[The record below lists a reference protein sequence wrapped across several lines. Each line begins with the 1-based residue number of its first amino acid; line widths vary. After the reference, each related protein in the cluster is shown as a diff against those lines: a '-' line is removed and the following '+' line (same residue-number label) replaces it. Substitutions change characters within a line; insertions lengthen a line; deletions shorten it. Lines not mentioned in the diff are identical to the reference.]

1 MKTNKQVTN
10 KQIRA
15 FFERKA
21 DTLKVTIRRN
31 GDVIVRTTKRRG
43 DGGRIPWDMYAGHR
57 DDIAFDV
64 AQDIFDR
71 KLPDAIQA
79 LRDGKGEA

>member
-1 MKTNKQVTN
+1 MIMKTMKIND
-10 KQIRA
+10 KQIRS

-31 GDVIVRTTKRRG
+31 GDVIVRTNKRRG
-43 DGGRIPWDMYAGHR
+43 DGGRGPWDMYAGHR

-71 KLPDAIQA
+71 EN
-79 LRDGKGEA
+79 GKGDA